1 MVTTVQNLAE
11 QLRQAIESSD
21 EKTIAGLASAYS
33 GKEREKVLKA
43 YLSATGTTAADAI
56 RKALK
61 NGPTENLLAY
71 LWDKH
76 GDVRAK
82 LLRNALSGKND
93 EAALIDLVIHCSP
106 EDWYNTCTEYT
117 TDFKRVLNDDLLSDI
132 GTKEQWTKVFKYW
145 ILHKRTERFD
155 IDGDEQRL
163 VTAINKK
170 DYETIA
176 EMLGTTTISEYG
188 NIVRRA
194 EITLGKTIDQAFS
207 AVWSKQDLAVLLAA
221 HYELIHPARLAFR
234 LLKQALDGKKPDE
247 ARIIR
252 ITALTFDACLAMKY
266 AAKEADYDIGSAFAK
281 SLDKRL
287 APLVKILWRVV

>member
-1 MVTTVQNLAE
+1 MVTTAQDLAE
-11 QLRQAIESSD
+11 QLRNAIESSN
-21 EKTIAGLASAYS
+21 EQMIAGLASAYS
-33 GKEREKVLKA
+33 GKEREKVLRA

-82 LLRNALSGKND
+82 LIRNALSGKND
-93 EAALIDLVIHCSP
+93 EAALIDLVIHCSS

-117 TDFKRVLNDDLLSDI
+117 TDYKRVLNDDLLSDI
-132 GTKEQWTKVFKYW
+132 GAKEQWTKVFKHW
-145 ILHKRTERFD
+145 ILHKRPDRFD
-155 IDGDEQRL
+155 IDGDEKRL
-163 VTAINKK
+163 VTAISKK
-170 DYETIA
+170 DYDTIA
-176 EMLGTTTISEYG
+176 ELLGTTSVSEYA

-194 EITLGKTIDQAFS
+194 EVTLGKTLDQAFS

-221 HYELIHPARLAFR
+221 HYELLHPARLAFH
-234 LLKQALDGKKPDE
+234 LLRQALDGKKPDE

-252 ITALTFDACLAMKY
+252 ITALTFDTCLAVKY
-266 AAKEADYDIGSAFAK
+266 AASEADYDLGYAFAK
-281 SLDKRL
+281 ALDKRL
-287 APLVKILWRVV
+287 APLVKILWRVM